1 MTTIIEEMEAA
12 GATEPDVVDAPAPK
26 KRTGKPA
33 APKNEDKRSRYFRIM
48 EPRVN
53 AALRAIR
60 VVGLIGGNNKHR
72 YDFGDTDTDVV
83 LSALNAAVADTAAK
97 LRRKPTQIPMFILP
111 RQGKNGS
118 AGAE

>member
-1 MTTIIEEMEAA
+1 MTSIIEEMAAA

-26 KRTGKPA
+26 RKGKPA

-72 YDFGDTDTDVV
+72 YDFGDTDTDAV
-83 LSALNAAVADTAAK
+83 LSALNAAVTETAAK

-111 RQGKNGS
+111 RQTKNGS
-118 AGAE
+118 AGGE